1 MSDLDKS
8 LENLSLG
15 EDLLARQKKER
26 KELQAKIQALKKTAS
41 KGDKKKKK
49 EVLEEIARLE
59 SDLDKKHADEL
70 AAAEKCTESN
80 PANEQDANRNDLE
93 SIEGRADIDGDEEKN
108 VRVSRAQKRR
118 EKKANEE
125 KVRQAEI
132 AAQEELNKTG
142 PRVIE
147 LNTIKGILKKRN
159 LMLHPIASDGN
170 CLYNAVRHQLQVTGR
185 LADDVQ
191 TMRHKTAGY
200 IRQNKDS
207 LIFYMTNAETGDCLN
222 DAEFAKYCDDLQNT
236 AAWGGQV
243 EISALSQTLQVPI
256 EVIQATGAP
265 TIQGDDKFK
274 GPNVI
279 ITYHRTMYSLGEHYN
294 STKPIVANSTDDDE
308 NDE

>member
-15 EDLLARQKKER
+15 EDLLVRQKKER
-26 KELQAKIQALKKTAS
+26 KELQAKIQALKKSAS

-70 AAAEKCTESN
+70 AAAEKSTECNS
-80 PANEQDANRNDLE
+80 AKEQDANRNDE
-93 SIEGRADIDGDEEKN
+93 DSNEGSDIAGD

-142 PRVIE
+142 PRMVE
-147 LNTIKGILKKRN
+147 LNTIKNILKKQQ

-191 TMRHKTAGY
+191 TMRHKTADY

-207 LIFYMTNAETGDCLN
+207 LIFYMTNPETGDCLN

-243 EISALSQTLQVPI
+243 EISALSQILRVPI

-274 GPNVI
+274 GPNLV
-279 ITYHRTMYSLGEHYN
+279 ITYHRAMYSLGEHYN
-294 STKPIVANSTDDDE
+294 STKPIATNSTDDDDK
-308 NDE
+308 DE

>member
-1 MSDLDKS
+1 MSDLDKN

-15 EDLLARQKKER
+15 EELLARQKKER

-49 EVLEEIARLE
+49 EVLEEIVRLE

-70 AAAEKCTESN
+70 AASEKSTENN
-80 PANEQDANRNDLE
+80 PTNELDANRNDVE
-93 SIEGRADIDGDEEKN
+93 SIEGSDIAGEEEKN

-118 EKKANEE
+118 DKKANEE

-132 AAQEELNKTG
+132 LAQEELNKTG

-147 LNTIKGILKKRN
+147 LNTIKSILKKRN

-191 TMRHKTAGY
+191 TMRQKTADY

-222 DAEFAKYCDDLQNT
+222 DAQFERYCEDLQNT

-243 EISALSQTLQVPI
+243 EISALSQILRVPI

-274 GPNVI
+274 GPNLI

-294 STKPIVANSTDDDE
+294 ATKPIATNSTDDDE